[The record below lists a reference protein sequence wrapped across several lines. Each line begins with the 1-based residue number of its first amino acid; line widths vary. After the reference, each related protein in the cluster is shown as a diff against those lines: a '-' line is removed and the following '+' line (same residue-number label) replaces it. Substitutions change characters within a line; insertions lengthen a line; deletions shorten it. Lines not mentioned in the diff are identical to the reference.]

1 MTESENRTALVIG
14 ATGGI
19 GGETAKALI
28 RAGWRV
34 RAATRN
40 PERARR
46 DFAALGPIEWCHG
59 DAMREADIVAAA
71 TGVRLIV
78 HAANPPGY
86 RNWRG
91 LALPMLKSAIAAA
104 KASGARLVLIGTVYN
119 FGPDAGSL
127 LDERSP
133 QHPLTRKGRIR
144 VEMEEML
151 QAAAREGVRSLV
163 VRAGDF
169 FGPEA
174 PSAWFNTAMVQRG
187 KPVRFVVYPGRHNV
201 GHAFAYLPDLAL
213 AVTRLAEIE
222 ARLGH
227 FEVVHFA
234 GHWLERGVEIAEAIR
249 RVAGKPRAPILPF
262 PAALLYLAAPFSTLF
277 REMIEMRYLWRVPL
291 RLDNRKLE
299 ALIGPEPHTPLDDAV
314 RASLEGLG
322 CLHDD
327 GDAPARAARRKST
340 SAFSAARLWRR
351 LG

>member
-1 MTESENRTALVIG
+1 MTQIETRTALVIG

-34 RAATRN
+34 RAATRD

-46 DFAALGPIEWCHG
+46 DFAALGPVEWRAG

-71 TGVRLIV
+71 AGARLIV

-86 RNWRG
+86 RDWRG

-104 KASGARLVLIGTVYN
+104 KASGARLVVIGTVYN
-119 FGPDAGSL
+119 FGPDAGAL

-151 QAAAREGVRSLV
+151 KQAVADGVRSLV

-169 FGPEA
+169 FGPHA
-174 PSAWFNTAMVQRG
+174 PSSWFNSAMVQRG
-187 KPVRFVVYPGRHNV
+187 KPVRFVLYPGRHDV
-201 GHAFAYLPDLAL
+201 GHAFAYLPDFAL
-213 AVTRLAEIE
+213 AIARLAAIE
-222 ARLGH
+222 AQLGN
-227 FEVVHFA
+227 FEIVHFG
-234 GHWLERGVEIAEAIR
+234 GHWLERGAEIAEAIR
-249 RVAGKPRAPILPF
+249 RVAQKPRAPILPF
-262 PAALLYLAAPFSTLF
+262 PAALLYLAAPFSTLM

-299 ALIGPEPHTPLDDAV
+299 SLIGPEPHTPLDDAV

-322 CLHDD
+322 CLPFES
-327 GDAPARAARRKST
+327 APALPPTLALPLKGGGKM
-340 SAFSAARLWRR
+340 